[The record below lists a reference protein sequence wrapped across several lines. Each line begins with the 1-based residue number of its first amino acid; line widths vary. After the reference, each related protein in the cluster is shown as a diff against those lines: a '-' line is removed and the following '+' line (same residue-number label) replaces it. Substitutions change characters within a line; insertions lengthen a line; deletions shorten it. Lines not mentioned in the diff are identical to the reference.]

1 MKLMER
7 FKNLFGRKSKEAAL
21 TPEQIHRRDMNTEML
36 RVVQQLRVFIYDHNL
51 PTRLAKNLN
60 QCEWRE
66 TLMRMLHESVLTD
79 LDPDYTWYEKEISFD
94 NGYEV
99 TVMCKQG
106 VTHGNPEKLF
116 EVAVY
121 KLGEICYD
129 GHSDVHG
136 HLSFEDVGELLHKI
150 RNLPPA
156 EKNGAEQE
164 EANPYE
170 VPTGPTSGVM
180 TSGIVARVGPQLPS
194 FRFNATDLVWYIGDN
209 TIWPHSDMAVP
220 DRVQLKVVKQVRL
233 FNANGDFVGN
243 AYWIKAKRA
252 RAGYFVSPTANLSGA
267 SWQFFQNIPE
277 RVLSDTY
284 LPPLTLEE
292 EERESKKRR
301 VV

>member
-1 MKLMER
+1 MER
-7 FKNLFGRKSKEAAL
+7 FKNLFGRKSKEAPA
-21 TPEQIHRRDMNTEML
+21 TPKQIMYTEML
-36 RVVQQLRVFIYDHNL
+36 RVVQQLRYFIVSYNL
-51 PTRLAKNLN
+51 PMHRAKDVEYKKDDLILWK
-60 QCEWRE
+60 QARE

-106 VTHGNPEKLF
+106 VTHGNREKLF

-170 VPTGPTSGVM
+170 VPTGPT
-180 TSGIVARVGPQLPS
+180 
-194 FRFNATDLVWYIGDN
+194 
-209 TIWPHSDMAVP
+209 
-220 DRVQLKVVKQVRL
+220 
-233 FNANGDFVGN
+233 
-243 AYWIKAKRA
+243 
-252 RAGYFVSPTANLSGA
+252 
-267 SWQFFQNIPE
+267 
-277 RVLSDTY
+277 
-284 LPPLTLEE
+284 
-292 EERESKKRR
+292 
-301 VV
+301 

>member
-1 MKLMER
+1 MER
-7 FKNLFGRKSKEAAL
+7 FKNLFGRKSKEAPA
-21 TPEQIHRRDMNTEML
+21 TPQQIMYTEML
-36 RVVQQLRVFIYDHNL
+36 RVVQQLRVFICNYNL
-51 PTRLAKNLN
+51 PTRLAKGVEYGKDYLILCT
-60 QCEWRE
+60 QARE
-66 TLMRMLHESVLTD
+66 LLMRMLHESVLTD

-106 VTHGNPEKLF
+106 VTHGNREKLF

-170 VPTGPTSGVM
+170 VPTGP
-180 TSGIVARVGPQLPS
+180 I
-194 FRFNATDLVWYIGDN
+194 
-209 TIWPHSDMAVP
+209 
-220 DRVQLKVVKQVRL
+220 
-233 FNANGDFVGN
+233 
-243 AYWIKAKRA
+243 
-252 RAGYFVSPTANLSGA
+252 
-267 SWQFFQNIPE
+267 
-277 RVLSDTY
+277 
-284 LPPLTLEE
+284 
-292 EERESKKRR
+292 
-301 VV
+301 